1 MREDAF
7 VAEAART
14 SRSCTATVS
23 ASISG
28 ATPPR
33 GATHARHHAE
43 RIGGS
48 GGRRGGRPSDLSMA
62 FTAPLG
68 EQSERGRRIVEVLS
82 DGDALRGLNHGVEP
96 RLRRRSFV
104 CRDQLD
110 EGAASGDR
118 DRAIRVLREVVSDDQ
133 SLPHENAISVL
144 GSPRCVPSGV
154 RGAAPHLRD
163 AGTGGADERSMGR
176 IIGIDLGTTNS
187 CVAIR

>member
-1 MREDAF
+1 MASSLDSG
-7 VAEAART
+7 VG
-14 SRSCTATVS
+14 RS
-23 ASISG
+23 
-28 ATPPR
+28 
-33 GATHARHHAE
+33 
-43 RIGGS
+43 
-48 GGRRGGRPSDLSMA
+48 
-62 FTAPLG
+62 
-68 EQSERGRRIVEVLS
+68 
-82 DGDALRGLNHGVEP
+82 
-96 RLRRRSFV
+96 

-118 DRAIRVLREVVSDDQ
+118 DGAIRVLREVVSDDQ
-133 SLPHENAISVL
+133 SLPHENAISAL